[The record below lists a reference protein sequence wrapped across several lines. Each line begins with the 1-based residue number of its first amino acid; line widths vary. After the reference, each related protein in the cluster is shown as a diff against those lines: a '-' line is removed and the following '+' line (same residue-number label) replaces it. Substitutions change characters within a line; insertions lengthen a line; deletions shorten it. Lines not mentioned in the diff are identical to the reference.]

1 MRIGLQRAG
10 RQEVLRSFPGRLG
23 EGISGR
29 WCLSKAP
36 GAPCPLGCPHTR
48 QPAAREGGRLGVHPE
63 RPQAWPP
70 PSVLLAF
77 LNRLSIETWLKIS
90 LNAKLSLKA
99 LVSAPLEMGHRVKI
113 EHLNQLVFLSFA
125 VRFRALRQIN
135 DVWRESGTLGGFF
148 QEEVGYLH

>member
-1 MRIGLQRAG
+1 M
-10 RQEVLRSFPGRLG
+10 
-23 EGISGR
+23 
-29 WCLSKAP
+29 
-36 GAPCPLGCPHTR
+36 
-48 QPAAREGGRLGVHPE
+48 HPE